1 MPSPLDIVTAIF
13 MGGGPPLI
21 RDAQQRVGGM
31 IRGAE
36 EMLEA
41 SLSHLLDNVPLDVDL
56 GALDQ
61 RVNEAEQEV
70 RRLVLEHLAIDPQR
84 ELGFSLVLVA
94 AVQEAERLGDL
105 AKTLAQ
111 IAQLADSPRLGAA
124 VTPLR
129 SFADRLLSMCAD
141 TRTGFTKGDA
151 RAARRVCTWHTEHK
165 AFVRDYIEDLAGRS
179 DVTPNEAVVYALSAR
194 VMGRVSSHLSNI
206 VSSVL
211 VPFDQIR
218 RTPTS

>member
-1 MPSPLDIVTAIF
+1 

-31 IRGAE
+31 IGQAE
-36 EMLEA
+36 SMLEA
-41 SLSHLLDNVPLDVDL
+41 ALAHLLDNVPLEVDL
-56 GALDQ
+56 SLLDAEI
-61 RVNEAEQEV
+61 NDAEQVV

-111 IAQLADSPRLGAA
+111 IAQLAESPRLGAA
-124 VTPLR
+124 VAPLR

-141 TRTGFTKGDA
+141 TRMSFTKGDA
-151 RAARRVCTWHTEHK
+151 VAARRVSTWHTEHK
-165 AFVRDYIEDLAGRS
+165 AFVRDYMTDLAHRT
-179 DVTPNEAVVYALSAR
+179 DVSPNEAVVYALAAR

-218 RTPTS
+218 RNPGAYPGA